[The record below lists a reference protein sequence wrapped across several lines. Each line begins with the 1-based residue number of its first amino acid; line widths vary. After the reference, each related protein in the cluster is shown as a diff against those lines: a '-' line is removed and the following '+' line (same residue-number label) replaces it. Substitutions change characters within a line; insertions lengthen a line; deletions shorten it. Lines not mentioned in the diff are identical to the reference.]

1 MFWIDKI
8 MKNLILILMFCT
20 FLISCQTE
28 AQSENSNFTE
38 VVKNTNEPIQT
49 QFETSPSDSAKADVK
64 NSKIGIIQSGKQGV
78 CLKIQNSNLNVGE
91 KIQVVIPRLP
101 QKSVETEI
109 SDKSACKEENF
120 GDLYEGDITD
130 YLLKS
135 SDAKILNL
143 GYGIGIVTAQ
153 KVQMNG
159 NFATRLILM
168 ATKKSNTF
176 VNARVWKVYI

>member
-1 MFWIDKI
+1 
-8 MKNLILILMFCT
+8 MFCT